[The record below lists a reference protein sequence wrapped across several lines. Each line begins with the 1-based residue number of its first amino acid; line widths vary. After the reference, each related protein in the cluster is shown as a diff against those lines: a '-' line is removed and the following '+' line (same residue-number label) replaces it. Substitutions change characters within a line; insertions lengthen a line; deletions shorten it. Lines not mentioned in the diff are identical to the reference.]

1 MYVNMM
7 NYTNVSDL
15 WIECNAQSAFI
26 FCQNKFNFSDLW
38 WFSAGDKQ
46 VWKKEPLPFPSLWIA
61 PLAIPFFYFHSTCYG
76 NIIIGQSAVVAQMN
90 WYLDTLYCSSYL
102 GPKFCHDLVS
112 QLKKS

>member
-46 VWKKEPLPFPSLWIA
+46 VWKKEPLPFPYLLMRLSLFLSFISIRPA
-61 PLAIPFFYFHSTCYG
+61 T
-76 NIIIGQSAVVAQMN
+76 VA
-90 WYLDTLYCSSYL
+90 
-102 GPKFCHDLVS
+102 
-112 QLKKS
+112 